1 MKTYFRFFV
10 IFLVFSC
17 WISYTA
23 SAQVVLI
30 YTGDTSTG
38 WITPAEA
45 TTEAGTTKSLLQVAG
60 IQAEI
65 TENENRVKQWMLQT
79 TSDGSVDVLI
89 LYGVIPTTIY
99 PSGNAMPD
107 GSVAEDWIETSDGN
121 TILNHAD
128 YFGYRSTGRI
138 PNAAGGLQN
147 LMDIPNIS
155 LFFNMPM
162 SVTLDGIALTPSLVN
177 FRSNRAFPLN
187 QLQGDWF
194 AEKILASNTG
204 SARATLA
211 DPVIVRDGNRGR
223 IAIVHQT
230 FERDNP
236 NGEVAA
242 EIIVNYLLTDA
253 ASKDV
258 ISDKPGPKIEGPWL
272 WMIAPT
278 GRGGAQA
285 ADSGVDFLAQAS
297 GDLVTEQQI
306 ATEGAT
312 PGEMIGNKVWTPGK
326 LAPTGVDNIT
336 RMVNA
341 IGLGTGDIDNHVA
354 YGSIAFHSPRQQN
367 TTMYVGS
374 DEAVK
379 VWLNGVLVHNNP
391 VNRGSSG
398 YQDVFP
404 VVLKRGTNILLVAVY
419 QDRGGWSG
427 FFGFKNDTVYSL
439 PLLADASKGVIPDAR
454 LAAAVRKA
462 SGLAPNARI
471 TKQHMQK
478 LRTLEATDRQI
489 KDLTGLEYATKL
501 KTLRLWDNQIRDVSP
516 LAGLTNLTGLYLN
529 GNQISD
535 FTPIAGLT
543 KLRAL
548 GIGQNTPKIRD
559 ITVLRG
565 LTQIDWLNLYDGQ
578 IRDISPLAELTQ
590 LESLYLERNQ
600 IRDVSPLARLTRL
613 KDLRL
618 AENNIRDVS
627 ALTGLVNLEKL
638 LLAENPIT
646 DTSPLASLTKLRD
659 VDIEISQPSV
669 VVQVGASERPPMYW
683 VNVTRGTLHRLV
695 GAEVEN
701 LVPGVRNA
709 TGLAMDVAGGKLYW
723 TERTGD
729 RTGKIRR
736 ANLDGRNVQLVK
748 NLTSVPHSIAL
759 DTADGKIYLTNSWGK
774 IQRLSVDGSNFQP
787 NLITDLE
794 RPKGLALDVSGGKV
808 YWTEMPGRIRRAN
821 LDGSNVEGV
830 VATDSGTPM
839 NLVVFDGT
847 VYWTQKTGE
856 NLGEIRFVAMDGN
869 SGVVIHNTFTQG
881 FPVGIA
887 LDAVEN
893 KLYWTTSNG
902 EIGRSTLGGGDF
914 QPNFVTG
921 LGAPGAFVLNVET
934 PVDVETPVV
943 AATDAVLS
951 ISPSSVI
958 SPTVGEQLA
967 LNLNI
972 TAGKAVA
979 GYQFT
984 VRFDPTALRYVE
996 SSNGDYLPDGAF
1008 FVPPVVNRGRLE
1020 LASSALAGVSEGD
1033 GTLTTITFEVLA
1045 VKAST
1050 LTLSETLLSDDQG
1063 NTFRPRVEQ
1072 GEVTEP
1078 PKLKGDV
1085 NGDGVVNVQDLVLVG
1100 LSFGKTGQD
1109 AADINGDG
1117 VVNIG
1122 DLVLVAGALGDV
1134 AAAPAVYAAS
1144 MEPFTAQEVRQ
1155 WLIEA
1160 RLSGENSLA
1169 YRRGIFMLEQLLMA
1183 LMPKETALLPN
1194 YPNPFN
1200 PETWIPYEL
1209 ATDTHVRIT
1218 IYNTQGVVIRSL
1230 QFGHQS
1236 AGYYT
1241 GRDRA
1246 AYWDGRNALGEQVA
1260 SGIYFY
1266 QLETDDVSL
1275 LRKMVI
1281 LK

>member
-30 YTGDTSTG
+30 YTGNTSTL

-45 TTEAGTTKSLLQVAG
+45 TTEAETTKSLLQVAG

-128 YFGYRSTGRI
+128 YFGFQSTGGLGNNG
-138 PNAAGGLQN
+138 PGGLQN
-147 LMDIPNIS
+147 LMDIPNI
-155 LFFNMPM
+155 LAFNNTPM
-162 SVTLDGIALTPSLVN
+162 FVTTDGSTLTPSLVD
-177 FRSNRAFPLN
+177 FQSTRALPLN
-187 QLQGDWF
+187 QLEGDWF

-204 SARATLA
+204 DARATLA
-211 DPVIVRDGNRGR
+211 DPVVVRDGNRGR

-230 FERDNP
+230 VFEDNP

-242 EIIVNYLLTDA
+242 EIIVNYLLAD
-253 ASKDV
+253 ASKGV
-258 ISDKPGPKIEGPWL
+258 IPDKPGPKIEGPWL

-285 ADSGVDFLAQAS
+285 AASRVDFLAQAS

-326 LAPTGVDNIT
+326 LAPTGGDNIT
-336 RMVNA
+336 QVVNA
-341 IGLGTGDIDNHVA
+341 TDLGQGDIDNHVA
-354 YGSIAFHSPRQQN
+354 YGSIVLDSPRRQK

-374 DEAVK
+374 NDAVK
-379 VWLNGVLVHNNP
+379 VWLNGVLVHSNP
-391 VNRGSSG
+391 INRGADD

-439 PLLADASKGVIPDAR
+439 PLLADAGKDLIPDAG
-454 LAAAVRKA
+454 LAAAVRKTLD
-462 SGLAPNARI
+462 LAPNAPI
-471 TKQHMQK
+471 TKQAMQR
-478 LRTLEATDRQI
+478 LTTLDAADRQI
-489 KDLTGLEYATKL
+489 TNLTGLEHATQL
-501 KTLRLWDNQIRDVSP
+501 EALILSGNQIRDIRP
-516 LAGLTNLTGLYLN
+516 LAGLTALMVLGLQD
-529 GNQISD
+529 NQIED
-535 FTPIAGLT
+535 LDPLT
-543 KLRAL
+543 KL
-548 GIGQNTPKIRD
+548 
-559 ITVLRG
+559 
-565 LTQIDWLNLYDGQ
+565 
-578 IRDISPLAELTQ
+578 TQ
-590 LESLYLERNQ
+590 LQVLSLNNNQ
-600 IRDVSPLARLTRL
+600 IRYVGPLARLTRL
-613 KDLRL
+613 KELRL
-618 AENNIRDVS
+618 AQNKIRDVS
-627 ALTGLVNLEKL
+627 KFTGLVNLETL
-638 LLAENPIT
+638 SLAENPIT
-646 DTSPLASLTKLRD
+646 DMSPLASLTKLVE
-659 VDIEISQPSV
+659 VDIEIIPP
-669 VVQVGASERPPMYW
+669 ASKGVIPDAGLAAAVRK
-683 VNVTRGTLHRLV
+683 TLDLAPNAPITKQAMQRLTTLD
-695 GAEVEN
+695 AADRQITN
-701 LVPGVRNA
+701 L
-709 TGLAMDVAGGKLYW
+709 TGLEHATQLEALILSGNQIRDIRPLAGLTALMVLGLQDNQIEDLDPLTKLTQLQVLSLNNNQIRYVGPLARL
-723 TERTGD
+723 TRLKELRLAQN
-729 RTGKIRR
+729 KIRDVSKFTGLV
-736 ANLDGRNVQLVK
+736 NLE
-748 NLTSVPHSIAL
+748 T
-759 DTADGKIYLTNSWGK
+759 
-774 IQRLSVDGSNFQP
+774 LSLAENP
-787 NLITDLE
+787 ITDMS
-794 RPKGLALDVSGGKV
+794 PLASLKKLVEVDIE
-808 YWTEMPGRIRRAN
+808 TE
-821 LDGSNVEGV
+821 V
-830 VATDSGTPM
+830 VP
-839 NLVVFDGT
+839 
-847 VYWTQKTGE
+847 
-856 NLGEIRFVAMDGN
+856 I
-869 SGVVIHNTFTQG
+869 I
-881 FPVGIA
+881 
-887 LDAVEN
+887 
-893 KLYWTTSNG
+893 
-902 EIGRSTLGGGDF
+902 
-914 QPNFVTG
+914 
-921 LGAPGAFVLNVET
+921 
-934 PVDVETPVV
+934 
-943 AATDAVLS
+943 DAVLS
-951 ISPSSVI
+951 ISPSPVA
-958 SPTVGEQLA
+958 SPAIGEL
-967 LNLNI
+967 LTLSLNI
-972 TAGKAVA
+972 GTDEMVA
-979 GYQFT
+979 GYQVT
-984 VRFDPTALRYVE
+984 LQFDATALRYVE

-1033 GTLTTITFEVLA
+1033 GTLATITFEVLA

-1218 IYNTQGVVIRSL
+1218 IYNTQGVVIRTL

-1260 SGIYFY
+1260 SGLYFY
-1266 QLETDDVSL
+1266 QLETDEMSS

>member
-30 YTGDTSTG
+30 YTGNTH

-79 TSDGSVDVLI
+79 ASDGSVNVLI
-89 LYGVIPTTIY
+89 LYGVVPATIY

-107 GSVAEDWIETSDGN
+107 GSVAEKWIETRDGN

-128 YFGYRSTGRI
+128 YFGFRSTGHIFNR
-138 PNAAGGLQN
+138 AGALQN

-155 LFFNMPM
+155 LFFPNIPM
-162 SVTLDGIALTPSLVN
+162 FVTLDGSTLTPSLVD
-177 FRSNRAFPLN
+177 FQSDRAFPLN

-204 SARATLA
+204 DARATLA
-211 DPVIVRDGNRGR
+211 DPVVVRDGNRGR

-230 FERDNP
+230 DFEDNP

-242 EIIVNYLLTDA
+242 EIIVNYLL
-253 ASKDV
+253 
-258 ISDKPGPKIEGPWL
+258 
-272 WMIAPT
+272 
-278 GRGGAQA
+278 
-285 ADSGVDFLAQAS
+285 
-297 GDLVTEQQI
+297 
-306 ATEGAT
+306 
-312 PGEMIGNKVWTPGK
+312 
-326 LAPTGVDNIT
+326 
-336 RMVNA
+336 
-341 IGLGTGDIDNHVA
+341 
-354 YGSIAFHSPRQQN
+354 
-367 TTMYVGS
+367 
-374 DEAVK
+374 
-379 VWLNGVLVHNNP
+379 
-391 VNRGSSG
+391 
-398 YQDVFP
+398 
-404 VVLKRGTNILLVAVY
+404 
-419 QDRGGWSG
+419 
-427 FFGFKNDTVYSL
+427 
-439 PLLADASKGVIPDAR
+439 ADAGKDLIPDAR
-454 LAAAVRKA
+454 LSAAVRKA
-462 SGLAPNARI
+462 SGLASNAPI
-471 TKQHMQK
+471 TKQDIQK
-478 LRTLEATDRQI
+478 LTTLDADDRQI
-489 KDLTGLEYATKL
+489 KDLTGLEHATQL
-501 KTLRLWDNQIRDVSP
+501 ETLRLWDNQIRDVSP

-543 KLRAL
+543 KLREL

-701 LVPGVRNA
+701 LVPSVRNA
-709 TGLAMDVAGGKLYW
+709 TSLAMDVAGSKLYW
-723 TERTGD
+723 TEQTSNTTG
-729 RTGKIRR
+729 RIRR
-736 ANLDGRNVQLVK
+736 ANLDGRNVRLVK
-748 NLTSVPHSIAL
+748 NLTSVPHDIAL
-759 DTADGKIYLTNSWGK
+759 DAANGKIYVTNAWGK
-774 IQRLSVDGSNFQP
+774 IQRLNVDGSNFQP

-794 RPKGLALDVSGGKV
+794 RPKGLALDVSGGQV
-808 YWTEMPGRIRRAN
+808 YWTEMSGRIRRAN
-821 LDGSNVEGV
+821 LDGSNVED
-830 VATDSGTPM
+830 VATGLGTPI
-839 NLVVFDGT
+839 NIAIFDNT
-847 VYWTQKTGE
+847 VYWTEKIGE
-856 NLGEIRFVAMDGN
+856 NSGEIRFVNLQGN
-869 SGVVIHNTFTQG
+869 VVTRNSFTQG

-887 LDAVEN
+887 VDAVERTF
-893 KLYWTTSNG
+893 YWTTSHG
-902 EIGRSTLGGGDF
+902 KIGRQALDGSNF

-921 LGAPGAFVLNVET
+921 LSAPGTLALRVET
-934 PVDVETPVV
+934 PMDVETPVV
-943 AATDAVLS
+943 ATTDAVVS
-951 ISPSSVI
+951 VSPSPVI
-958 SPTVGEQLA
+958 SPAVGKQLT

-972 TAGKAVA
+972 TAGEAVA
-979 GYQFT
+979 GYQFI

-996 SSNGDYLPDGAF
+996 SGNGEYLPTGAF
-1008 FVPPVVNRGRLE
+1008 FVQPVVNRDRVE
-1020 LASSALAGVSEGD
+1020 LAATALAGVSKGD
-1033 GTLTTITFEVLA
+1033 GTLATITFEVMA

-1050 LTLSETLLSDDQG
+1050 LTLSETLFADDQG
-1063 NTFRPRVEQ
+1063 NTSLPRVEG
-1072 GEVTEP
+1072 GEITEP

-1085 NGDGVVNVQDLVLVG
+1085 NADGVVNIQDLVLVAS
-1100 LSFGKTGQD
+1100 SFGETGENS
-1109 AADINGDG
+1109 ADINADG
-1117 VVNIG
+1117 VVNIA
-1122 DLVLVAGALGDV
+1122 DLVLVAGALGAT
-1134 AAAPAVYAAS
+1134 AAAPSIQAESLKLLTAAD
-1144 MEPFTAQEVRQ
+1144 VRE
-1155 WLIEA
+1155 WLSQA
-1160 RLSGENSLA
+1160 HRLNSSHVD
-1169 YRRGIFMLEQLLMA
+1169 YQRGLLVLEQLLAA
-1183 LMPKETALLPN
+1183 LAPKETLLLPN

-1200 PETWIPYEL
+1200 PETWIPHQL
-1209 ATDTHVRIT
+1209 ATSGDVKIT
-1218 IYNTQGVVIRSL
+1218 IYDARGVVVRRL
-1230 QFGHQS
+1230 ELGYRQ

-1241 GRDRA
+1241 NRSRA
-1246 AYWDGRNALGEQVA
+1246 AYWDGCNGLGEHVA
-1260 SGIYFY
+1260 SGLYFY
-1266 QLETDDVSL
+1266 HLQAEGVSL
-1275 LRKMVI
+1275 LRKMVT

>member
-30 YTGDTSTG
+30 YTGNTN
-38 WITPAEA
+38 WITRPEAITEAE
-45 TTEAGTTKSLLQVAG
+45 TTESLLQSAG
-60 IQAEI
+60 IQTRI
-65 TENENRVKQWMLQT
+65 TENENYVKQWMLQT

-99 PSGNAMPD
+99 PSGNAMPN

-128 YFGYRSTGRI
+128 YFGFQSTGGLGNNG
-138 PNAAGGLQN
+138 PGALQN

-155 LFFNMPM
+155 LLFPNIPM
-162 SVTLDGIALTPSLVN
+162 FVTLDGIALTPSLVD
-177 FRSNRAFPLN
+177 FQSTRALPLN
-187 QLQGDWF
+187 QLEGDWF

-204 SARATLA
+204 DARATLA

-242 EIIVNYLLTDA
+242 EIIVNYLLAD
-253 ASKDV
+253 ASKGV
-258 ISDKPGPKIEGPWL
+258 IPDKPGPKIEGPWL

-326 LAPTGVDNIT
+326 LAPTGGDNIT
-336 RMVNA
+336 QVVNA
-341 IGLGTGDIDNHVA
+341 TDLGQGDIDNHVA
-354 YGSIAFHSPRQQN
+354 YGSIVLDSPRRQK

-374 DEAVK
+374 NDAVK

-391 VNRGSSG
+391 VNRGSSD

-419 QDRGGWSG
+419 QYTSGWSG

-439 PLLADASKGVIPDAR
+439 PLLADAGKGVIPDAG
-454 LAAAVRKA
+454 LAAAVRKTLD
-462 SGLAPNARI
+462 LAPNAPI
-471 TKQHMQK
+471 TKQAMQR
-478 LRTLEATDRQI
+478 LTTLDAADRQI
-489 KDLTGLEYATKL
+489 TNLTGLEHATQL
-501 KTLRLWDNQIRDVSP
+501 EALILSGNQIRDIRP
-516 LAGLTNLTGLYLN
+516 LAGLTALMVLGLQD
-529 GNQISD
+529 NQIED
-535 FTPIAGLT
+535 LDPLT
-543 KLRAL
+543 KL
-548 GIGQNTPKIRD
+548 
-559 ITVLRG
+559 
-565 LTQIDWLNLYDGQ
+565 
-578 IRDISPLAELTQ
+578 TQ
-590 LESLYLERNQ
+590 LQVLSLNNNQ
-600 IRDVSPLARLTRL
+600 IRYVGPLARLTRL
-613 KDLRL
+613 KELRL
-618 AENNIRDVS
+618 AQNKIRDVS
-627 ALTGLVNLEKL
+627 KFTGLVNLETL
-638 LLAENPIT
+638 SLAENPIT
-646 DTSPLASLTKLRD
+646 DMSPLASLKKLVE
-659 VDIEISQPSV
+659 VDIETEV
-669 VVQVGASERPPMYW
+669 VP
-683 VNVTRGTLHRLV
+683 
-695 GAEVEN
+695 
-701 LVPGVRNA
+701 
-709 TGLAMDVAGGKLYW
+709 
-723 TERTGD
+723 
-729 RTGKIRR
+729 I
-736 ANLDGRNVQLVK
+736 
-748 NLTSVPHSIAL
+748 I
-759 DTADGKIYLTNSWGK
+759 
-774 IQRLSVDGSNFQP
+774 
-787 NLITDLE
+787 
-794 RPKGLALDVSGGKV
+794 
-808 YWTEMPGRIRRAN
+808 
-821 LDGSNVEGV
+821 
-830 VATDSGTPM
+830 
-839 NLVVFDGT
+839 
-847 VYWTQKTGE
+847 
-856 NLGEIRFVAMDGN
+856 
-869 SGVVIHNTFTQG
+869 
-881 FPVGIA
+881 
-887 LDAVEN
+887 
-893 KLYWTTSNG
+893 
-902 EIGRSTLGGGDF
+902 
-914 QPNFVTG
+914 
-921 LGAPGAFVLNVET
+921 
-934 PVDVETPVV
+934 
-943 AATDAVLS
+943 DAVLS
-951 ISPSSVI
+951 ISPSPVA
-958 SPTVGEQLA
+958 SPAIGEL
-967 LNLNI
+967 LTLSLNI
-972 TAGKAVA
+972 GTDEMVA
-979 GYQFT
+979 GYQVT
-984 VRFDPTALRYVE
+984 LQFDATALRYVE

-1033 GTLTTITFEVLA
+1033 GTLATITFEVLA

-1218 IYNTQGVVIRSL
+1218 IYNTQGVVIRTL

-1241 GRDRA
+1241 DRDRA
-1246 AYWDGRNALGEQVA
+1246 AYWDGRNAFGEQVA
-1260 SGIYFY
+1260 SGLYFY
-1266 QLETDDVSL
+1266 QFETDEMSS

>member
-30 YTGDTSTG
+30 YTGNTSTV

-138 PNAAGGLQN
+138 SNGAGGLQN

-155 LFFNMPM
+155 LFFPNIPM
-162 SVTLDGIALTPSLVN
+162 FVTLDGSTLTPSLVD
-177 FRSNRAFPLN
+177 FQSTRALPLN
-187 QLQGDWF
+187 QLEGDWF

-204 SARATLA
+204 DARATLA
-211 DPVIVRDGNRGR
+211 DPVVVRDGNRGR

-230 FERDNP
+230 VFEDNP

-242 EIIVNYLLTDA
+242 EIIVNYLLADA
-253 ASKDV
+253 T
-258 ISDKPGPKIEGPWL
+258 
-272 WMIAPT
+272 AP
-278 GRGGAQA
+278 
-285 ADSGVDFLAQAS
+285 SP
-297 GDLVTEQQI
+297 DL
-306 ATEGAT
+306 
-312 PGEMIGNKVWTPGK
+312 
-326 LAPTGVDNIT
+326 
-336 RMVNA
+336 
-341 IGLGTGDIDNHVA
+341 
-354 YGSIAFHSPRQQN
+354 
-367 TTMYVGS
+367 
-374 DEAVK
+374 
-379 VWLNGVLVHNNP
+379 
-391 VNRGSSG
+391 
-398 YQDVFP
+398 
-404 VVLKRGTNILLVAVY
+404 
-419 QDRGGWSG
+419 
-427 FFGFKNDTVYSL
+427 
-439 PLLADASKGVIPDAR
+439 ASKGVIPDAG

-462 SGLAPNARI
+462 LDLAPNAPI
-471 TKQHMQK
+471 TKQAMQR
-478 LRTLEATDRQI
+478 LTTLDAADRQI
-489 KDLTGLEYATKL
+489 TNLTGLEHATQL
-501 KTLRLWDNQIRDVSP
+501 EALILSGNQIRDIRP
-516 LAGLTNLTGLYLN
+516 LAGLTALMVLGLQD
-529 GNQISD
+529 NQIED
-535 FTPIAGLT
+535 LDPLT
-543 KLRAL
+543 KL
-548 GIGQNTPKIRD
+548 
-559 ITVLRG
+559 
-565 LTQIDWLNLYDGQ
+565 
-578 IRDISPLAELTQ
+578 TQ
-590 LESLYLERNQ
+590 LQVLSLNNNQ
-600 IRDVSPLARLTRL
+600 IRYVGPLARLTRL
-613 KDLRL
+613 KELRL
-618 AENNIRDVS
+618 AQNKIRDVS
-627 ALTGLVNLEKL
+627 KFTGLVNLETL
-638 LLAENPIT
+638 SLAENPIT
-646 DTSPLASLTKLRD
+646 DMSPLASLTKLVE
-659 VDIEISQPSV
+659 VDIEIIPP
-669 VVQVGASERPPMYW
+669 ASKGVIPDAGLAAAVRKALDLAPNAPITKQAMQRL
-683 VNVTRGTLHRLV
+683 TTLDAADRQIT
-695 GAEVEN
+695 N
-701 LVPGVRNA
+701 L
-709 TGLAMDVAGGKLYW
+709 TGLEHATQLEALILSGNQIRDIRPLAGLTALMVLGLQDNQIEDLDPLTKLTQLQVLSLNNNQIRYVGPLARL
-723 TERTGD
+723 TRLKELRLAQN
-729 RTGKIRR
+729 KIRDVSKFTGLV
-736 ANLDGRNVQLVK
+736 NLE
-748 NLTSVPHSIAL
+748 T
-759 DTADGKIYLTNSWGK
+759 
-774 IQRLSVDGSNFQP
+774 LSLAENP
-787 NLITDLE
+787 ITDMS
-794 RPKGLALDVSGGKV
+794 PLASLKKLVEVDIE
-808 YWTEMPGRIRRAN
+808 TE
-821 LDGSNVEGV
+821 V
-830 VATDSGTPM
+830 VP
-839 NLVVFDGT
+839 
-847 VYWTQKTGE
+847 
-856 NLGEIRFVAMDGN
+856 I
-869 SGVVIHNTFTQG
+869 I
-881 FPVGIA
+881 
-887 LDAVEN
+887 
-893 KLYWTTSNG
+893 
-902 EIGRSTLGGGDF
+902 
-914 QPNFVTG
+914 
-921 LGAPGAFVLNVET
+921 
-934 PVDVETPVV
+934 
-943 AATDAVLS
+943 DAVLS
-951 ISPSSVI
+951 ISPSPVA
-958 SPTVGEQLA
+958 SPAIGEL
-967 LNLNI
+967 LTLSLNI
-972 TAGKAVA
+972 GTDEMVA
-979 GYQFT
+979 GYQVT
-984 VRFDPTALRYVE
+984 LQFDATALRYVE

-1033 GTLTTITFEVLA
+1033 GTLATITFEVLA

-1218 IYNTQGVVIRSL
+1218 IYNTQGVVIRTL

-1260 SGIYFY
+1260 SGLYFY
-1266 QLETDDVSL
+1266 QLETDEMSFTAENGYFEVAIGSRQSAVGKMAVSGQL
-1275 LRKMVI
+1275 SAISR
-1281 LK
+1281 